1 MLAGRREPEPRNSAR
16 FPPFGVTIPAARPL
30 PVHVMETS
38 RLSVPAVSLARDLR
52 RSLRLARDLGFHG
65 VELDARSGLDPSELT
80 ETGLRQIRKWL
91 GDEGLVVSG
100 IAFPTRGGY
109 GDPER
114 LEGRI
119 SATKA
124 ALKLAYDLG
133 AGLVFNHVGEIPASP
148 ESPEWK
154 LLVDVL
160 ADIGSWSQH
169 VGGRLCAE
177 AGRAAPAD
185 LARLI
190 AALPEG
196 SLACD
201 IVTGSLL
208 VHGQD
213 PAEAVATLG
222 THVAAVHA
230 TDAVAGPFAGRG
242 RAVILGTGQV
252 EFATVFAALEEQAY
266 QGWIGL
272 DPVEPREAREEM
284 ADAVEFLRA
293 L

>member
-1 MLAGRREPEPRNSAR
+1 
-16 FPPFGVTIPAARPL
+16 
-30 PVHVMETS
+30 METS
-38 RLSVPAVSLARDLR
+38 RLSVPAVALSRDLR
-52 RSLRLARDLGFHG
+52 QALRVARDLGFHA
-65 VELDARSGLDPSELT
+65 VELDARSGLDPTLVT
-80 ETGLRQIRKWL
+80 QTGLRQIRKWL
-91 GDEGLVVSG
+91 GDEGLV
-100 IAFPTRGGY
+100 IAGVAFQTRGGY
-109 GDPER
+109 GEAER

-119 SATKA
+119 AATKA

-133 AGLVFNHVGEIPASP
+133 AGLVFNHVGEIPASA
-148 ESPEWK
+148 ETAEWQ

-160 ADIGSWSQH
+160 TDIGTWSQH
-169 VGGRLCAE
+169 VGGTLCVE

-201 IVTGSLL
+201 IVTGSLV
-208 VHGQD
+208 VHGHD

-222 THVAAVHA
+222 DHVAAVHT

-252 EFATVFAALEEQAY
+252 DFPTVFAALEERAY

-272 DPVEPREAREEM
+272 DPVEPREAREEL
-284 ADAVEFLRA
+284 AGAIEFLRA

>member
-1 MLAGRREPEPRNSAR
+1 MQTGYSFGQFGRRSASGLGS
-16 FPPFGVTIPAARPL
+16 PPAKEQASA
-30 PVHVMETS
+30 METS
-38 RLSVPAVSLARDLR
+38 RLSVPAVSLSRDLR
-52 RSLRLARDLGFHG
+52 RSLRLARDLGVHAI
-65 VELDARSGLDPSELT
+65 ELDGRNGLDPAQVT

-91 GDEGLVVSG
+91 GDEGLVISG
-100 IAFPTRGGY
+100 ISFQTRGGY
-109 GDPER
+109 GDPDR

-119 SATKA
+119 AATKV

-133 AGLVFNHVGEIPASP
+133 AGLVFNHIGEIPASA
-148 ESPEWK
+148 ETAEWQ

-160 ADIGSWSQH
+160 TDIGTWSQH

-185 LARLI
+185 LTRLF

-201 IVTGSLL
+201 IVTGSLV
-208 VHGQD
+208 VHGHD
-213 PAEAVATLG
+213 PADAVATLG
-222 THVAAVHA
+222 DHVAAVHA

-252 EFATVFAALEEQAY
+252 DFPAVFAALEERAY

-272 DPVEPREAREEM
+272 DPVEPREAREEL
-284 ADAVEFLRA
+284 AGAIEFLRA